1 MRELSSRERG
11 DPHCYRPE
19 KSAEQS
25 HEQSGAILS
34 LEGVMSERW
43 PLVGLSISLW
53 YTRTQVTRTMATP
66 KCA

>member
-43 PLVGLSISLW
+43 AGRSISLSLVHADTSHTN
-53 YTRTQVTRTMATP
+53 YGDT
-66 KCA
+66 